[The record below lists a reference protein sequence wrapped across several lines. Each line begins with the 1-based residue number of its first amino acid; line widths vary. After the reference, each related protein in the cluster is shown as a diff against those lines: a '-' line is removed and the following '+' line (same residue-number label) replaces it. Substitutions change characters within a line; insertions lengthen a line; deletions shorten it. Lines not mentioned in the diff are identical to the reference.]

1 MGTTI
6 KKRERIMNKK
16 LTLASALLI
25 GSAAFAFETW
35 IGTDLVEQI
44 NTGIGNDTE
53 TAGYWFD
60 YADGNDGGK
69 SGVTWPVDKGNE
81 YSAESMSPIIE
92 HCGGICGTA
101 VLDKGTLT
109 YNPFVGIGF
118 NVVGETSTTDNTPA
132 AGDASSWGGLCITY
146 KSEAAPSLE
155 LGLGDEV
162 DATIG
167 YANPAAS
174 LPKNSVGTSKTLAW
188 SDFKQPSWY
197 KGDTKMAGDAAS
209 KQLVA
214 VKFKLQAT
222 AGSYEFNICAVGPAT
237 GGTCPAECGAPS
249 PKPGEGIKA
258 VRGASAAKAIL
269 SGRTLS
275 FSGVKAGT
283 AEVLNLQGQIV
294 AKGDVASTLSLASLD
309 AGVYMVRV
317 AGKVSFT
324 NKIVLK

>member
-1 MGTTI
+1 
-6 KKRERIMNKK
+6 MNKK
-16 LTLASALLI
+16 LTLASALLL

-35 IGTDLVEQI
+35 IGADLVEQI
-44 NTGIGNDTE
+44 NTGLGNDTE

-60 YADGNDGGK
+60 YGDGNDGGK
-69 SGVTWPVDKGNE
+69 SAVVWPVDKGNE
-81 YSAESMSPIIE
+81 YSAESMAPIIE

-132 AGDASSWGGLCITY
+132 AGDASAWGGLCITY

-174 LPKNSVGTSKTLAW
+174 LPKSTAGTSKVLAW

-197 KGDTKMAGDAAS
+197 KGDTKMAGDAAAA
-209 KQLVA
+209 QLVA

-222 AGSYEFNICAVGPAT
+222 AGSYEFNIKAVGPAT
-237 GGTCPAECGAPS
+237 GGTCPDYTDA
-249 PKPGEGIKA
+249 IKA
-258 VRGASAAKAIL
+258 VRGASSAKAIL

-275 FSGVKAGT
+275 FKGVKAGT
-283 AEVLNLQGQIV
+283 VEVLDVQGQVV
-294 AKGDVASTLSLASLD
+294 AKGNVSSGLNLKSLD

-317 AGKVSFT
+317 AGKVNFT

>member
-1 MGTTI
+1 MVVQQGGYP
-6 KKRERIMNKK
+6 MNKK
-16 LTLASALLI
+16 ITIASALLV

-35 IGTDLVEQI
+35 IGADLTEQI
-44 NTGIGNDTE
+44 NTGLANDTE

-60 YADGNDGGK
+60 YGDGGDGGK
-69 SGVTWPVDKGNE
+69 SAVTWPVPKGNE
-81 YSAESMSPIIE
+81 YSDGSMSPIIE

-132 AGDASSWGGLCITY
+132 AGDASAWGGLCITY

-162 DATIG
+162 DASIG

-174 LPKNSVGTSKTLAW
+174 LPKSTVGTSKVITWAE
-188 SDFKQPSWY
+188 FKQPSWY
-197 KGDTKMAGDAAS
+197 KGDTKMSGTDAAA
-209 KQLVA
+209 QLVA

-222 AGSYEFNICAVGPAT
+222 AGSYEFNIKAVGPAT
-237 GGTCPAECGAPS
+237 GGTCPEYTD
-249 PKPGEGIKA
+249 GIKA

-275 FSGVKAGT
+275 FKGVKAGT
-283 AEVLNLQGQIV
+283 VEVLDIQGQVV
-294 AKGDVASTLSLASLD
+294 AKGDVSSALNLANLD

-317 AGKVSFT
+317 AGKVNFT